1 MSGLPNVTC
10 PNCNTAG
17 SLDLFLGHQAASEAL
32 RALATLHPSGT
43 RLQSAAMRYVG
54 LFAPR
59 KQQMRMDR
67 VAGLLREL
75 QGLLAS
81 GRVEW
86 EGATYAAPLDYWI
99 GGMEAMLARRDAGK
113 LDLPIENHNY
123 LRSVVAGA
131 ADKAEAQAEA
141 QAERHR
147 EDTAAG
153 RTPLPGSRPAAPS
166 SSPAPAPAPAAA
178 DPDPRFVKPSGG
190 FGLLRD
196 ALKGH
201 TNPPNQIEEDTPH
214 GK

>member
-75 QGLLAS
+75 QALLAS

-113 LDLPIENHNY
+113 LDLPLDSHNY
-123 LRSVVAGA
+123 LRSVLAGA
-131 ADKAEAQAEA
+131 ADKAEAQAE
-141 QAERHR
+141 RKR
-147 EDTAAG
+147 EDGAAG
-153 RTPLPGSRPAAPS
+153 RTPIAGARSAAGGLVPAGSAAQPS
-166 SSPAPAPAPAAA
+166 KPI
-178 DPDPRFVKPSGG
+178 DPPRFQGPAGG
-190 FGLLRD
+190 FGSLRE
-196 ALKGH
+196 AMKGLDIP
-201 TNPPNQIEEDTPH
+201 TIQPSERDE
-214 GK
+214 